1 MANSKVLVAELYP
14 IVSSHLQKKEN
25 ITRLK
30 RGIESYLDRNN
41 DKLTTL
47 GPIHRTV
54 FLDSDMK
61 VLYDATGL
69 NPQTIKAVLKKCKD
83 VGDDWKI
90 INNPF
95 NVASM
100 MAIRY
105 FKMVKN
111 KDMAKLTLIYLT
123 LSMYP
128 SLHFKYFQHEP
139 NEKIM
144 NYTINNLSN
153 KYKIKKAGVFYIA
166 LIETAEGADINHHD
180 RLLRGEDK
188 DFVNYINDVKTRV
201 NMMIRKISN
210 EFYEN
215 KEKELYIN
223 IEQESMEEDNYRE
236 AESNIYAIEK
246 LSNGVVL
253 KLIVNGPN
261 MKLVTAAAK
270 LCKVSVSE
278 LRNYASSMITSENK
292 DEIKQIVESI
302 LFLYLFDD
310 KNRLQEINSDKFLM
324 YCMDIYKKSNTT
336 DKNIIKIKS
345 ILDGWLERLGTYKK
359 TQRLNTINDFR
370 RALYIFFV
378 VSIQY
383 SNLN

>member
-1 MANSKVLVAELYP
+1 MSTKVIVTELYP
-14 IVSSHLQKKEN
+14 TVEKNLQKKEN
-25 ITRLK
+25 VIKLK
-30 RGIESYLDRNN
+30 KAIESYLDRNHE
-41 DKLTTL
+41 KLTTL
-47 GPIHRTV
+47 GPIHKIL
-54 FLDSDMK
+54 FSDLDKQVM
-61 VLYDATGL
+61 YECTGL
-69 NPQTIKAVLKKCKD
+69 DVKQIKDTVKKTKY
-83 VGDDWKI
+83 VDWLVQ
-90 INNPF
+90 NHPF
-95 NVASM
+95 NAAAM
-100 MAIRY
+100 LAIRY
-105 FKMVKN
+105 FKNTKN

-123 LSMYP
+123 LSLYP
-128 SLHFKYFQHEP
+128 SIHSKYFQYEP

-153 KYKIKKAGVFYIA
+153 KYKIKKTGVLLTAIV
-166 LIETAEGADINHHD
+166 ETAEGSDENYHSNII
-180 RLLRGEDK
+180 RGLDK
-188 DFVNYINDVKTRV
+188 DLNDYVSGIRTRI

-223 IEQESMEEDNYRE
+223 IEHESMEEDNYRE
-236 AESNIYAIEK
+236 AESNIYAIDK

-261 MKLVTAAAK
+261 MKLVNAAAK
-270 LCKVSVSE
+270 ICKVSVSE
-278 LRNYASSMITSENK
+278 LRNYTSTMITSDNK
-292 DEIKQIVESI
+292 EEIKQVVESI

-310 KNRLQEINSDKFLM
+310 KNRIQEINSDKFLM

-336 DKNIIKIKS
+336 DENIIRIKT
-345 ILDGWLERLGTYKK
+345 ILDSWLERLGTYKK

-383 SNLN
+383 SNIG

>member
-336 DKNIIKIKS
+336 DKNIINIKS

>member
-180 RLLRGEDK
+180 RLIRGEDK

>member
-1 MANSKVLVAELYP
+1 MSDKVIVSELYP
-14 IVSSHLQKKEN
+14 IVEHNLQKKEN
-25 ITRLK
+25 VAKLK
-30 RGIESYLDRNN
+30 KVIENYLDKNH
-41 DKLTTL
+41 DKLATL
-47 GPIHRTV
+47 GPTQKIL
-54 FLDSDMK
+54 FSESDK
-61 VLYDATGL
+61 QALYDAVGL
-69 NPQTIKAVLKKCKD
+69 EPQQIKAITKKAKN
-83 VGDDWKI
+83 VGWLIDGVH
-90 INNPF
+90 PF
-95 NVASM
+95 NSAAAL
-100 MAIRY
+100 AIRY
-105 FKMVKN
+105 FKITKN
-111 KDMAKLTLIYLT
+111 KNMANLTMIYLT
-123 LSMYP
+123 LSLYP
-128 SLHFKYFQHEP
+128 SIHYKYFKYSP

-153 KYKIKKAGVFYIA
+153 KYKIKKTGVLLTA
-166 LIETAEGADINHHD
+166 LIETADGSDENYHNELIRGTDVDIN
-180 RLLRGEDK
+180 
-188 DFVNYINDVKTRV
+188 NYVSGIHTRV
-201 NMMIRKISN
+201 NMMIRKISI
-210 EFYEN
+210 EFYAN
-215 KEKELYIN
+215 KDKELYIN
-223 IEQESMEEDNYRE
+223 IEHESMEEDNYRE

-261 MKLVTAAAK
+261 MKLVNAAAK

-278 LRNYASSMITSENK
+278 LRNYTTTMITSENK
-292 DEIKQIVESI
+292 EEIKQIVESI

-336 DKNIIKIKS
+336 DENIIRIKS

-383 SNLN
+383 SNNN

>member
-1 MANSKVLVAELYP
+1 MATKILVTELYP
-14 IVSSHLQKKEN
+14 IVAKNLAQKEN
-25 ITRLK
+25 VVKLK
-30 RGIESYLDRNN
+30 RGIEVYLDKNH

-54 FLDSDMK
+54 FLDYDMQ
-61 VLYDATGL
+61 VIYNATGL
-69 NPQTIKAVLKKCKD
+69 TPQNIKDVLKKTKA
-83 VGDDWKI
+83 VGSDWKLL
-90 INNPF
+90 NNPF
-95 NVASM
+95 NIASM
-100 MAIRY
+100 LAIRY
-105 FKMVKN
+105 FKINKN
-111 KDMAKLTLIYLT
+111 NDMAKLAMIYLT

-128 SLHFKYFQHEP
+128 SLHYKYFKYEP

-180 RLLRGEDK
+180 RLIRGEDP
-188 DFVNYINDVKTRV
+188 DLINYLSDIKTRV
-201 NMMIRKISN
+201 NMMLRKISN

-223 IEQESMEEDNYRE
+223 IEHESMEEDNYRE

-261 MKLVTAAAK
+261 MKLVNAAAK

-278 LRNYASSMITSENK
+278 LRNYTTTMITSENK
-292 DEIKQIVESI
+292 EEIKQIVESI

-336 DKNIIKIKS
+336 DENIIRIKS

-383 SNLN
+383 SNNN

>member
-1 MANSKVLVAELYP
+1 MSDKVIVSELYP
-14 IVSSHLQKKEN
+14 IVEHNLQKKEN
-25 ITRLK
+25 VAKLK
-30 RGIESYLDRNN
+30 KVIENYLDKNH
-41 DKLTTL
+41 DKLATL
-47 GPIHRTV
+47 GPTQKIL
-54 FLDSDMK
+54 FSESDK
-61 VLYDATGL
+61 HALYDAVGL
-69 NPQTIKAVLKKCKD
+69 EPQQIKSVTKKAKN
-83 VGDDWKI
+83 VGWLIDGVH
-90 INNPF
+90 PF
-95 NVASM
+95 NSAAAL
-100 MAIRY
+100 AIRY
-105 FKMVKN
+105 FKITKN
-111 KDMAKLTLIYLT
+111 KNMANLTMIYLT
-123 LSMYP
+123 LSLYP
-128 SLHFKYFQHEP
+128 SIHYKYFKYSP

-153 KYKIKKAGVFYIA
+153 KYKIKKTGVLLTA
-166 LIETAEGADINHHD
+166 LIETADGSDENYHNELIRGTDVDIN
-180 RLLRGEDK
+180 
-188 DFVNYINDVKTRV
+188 NYVSGIHTRV
-201 NMMIRKISN
+201 NMMIRKISI
-210 EFYEN
+210 EFYAN
-215 KEKELYIN
+215 KDKELYIN
-223 IEQESMEEDNYRE
+223 IEHESMEEDNYRE

-261 MKLVTAAAK
+261 MKLVNAAAK

-278 LRNYASSMITSENK
+278 LRNYTTTMITSENK
-292 DEIKQIVESI
+292 EEIKQIVESI

-336 DKNIIKIKS
+336 DENIIRIKS

-383 SNLN
+383 SNNN

>member
-69 NPQTIKAVLKKCKD
+69 NPQTIKAVLKKCND

-336 DKNIIKIKS
+336 DKNIINIKS

>member
-1 MANSKVLVAELYP
+1 MATKIITTELYP
-14 IVSSHLQKKEN
+14 IVERSLQKKEN
-25 ITRLK
+25 VDKLK
-30 RGIESYLDRNN
+30 KAIEEYLDRNH

-47 GPIHRTV
+47 GPTEKIL
-54 FLDSDMK
+54 FSESDK
-61 VLYDATGL
+61 QALYDAVGL
-69 NPQTIKAVLKKCKD
+69 EPQQIKNATKKAKN
-83 VGDDWKI
+83 VGWL
-90 INNPF
+90 INGTHPF
-95 NVASM
+95 NSAAAL
-100 MAIRY
+100 AIRY
-105 FKMVKN
+105 FKITKN
-111 KDMAKLTLIYLT
+111 KNMAKLTMIYLT
-123 LSMYP
+123 LSLYP
-128 SLHFKYFQHEP
+128 SIHYKYFKYSP

-153 KYKIKKAGVFYIA
+153 KYKIKKTGVLLTA
-166 LIETAEGADINHHD
+166 LVETAEGSDENYQDELI
-180 RLLRGEDK
+180 RGTDV
-188 DFVNYINDVKTRV
+188 DLNNYVSGIHTRV

-215 KEKELYIN
+215 KDKELYIN
-223 IEQESMEEDNYRE
+223 IEHESMEEDNYRE

-261 MKLVTAAAK
+261 MKLVNASAK

-278 LRNYASSMITSENK
+278 LRNYTTTMITSENK
-292 DEIKQIVESI
+292 EEIKQIVESI

-336 DKNIIKIKS
+336 DENIIRIKT
-345 ILDGWLERLGTYKK
+345 ILDSWLERLGTYKK

-383 SNLN
+383 SNIN

>member
-1 MANSKVLVAELYP
+1 MSDKVIVSGLYP
-14 IVSSHLQKKEN
+14 IVEHNLQKKEN
-25 ITRLK
+25 VTKLK
-30 RGIESYLDRNN
+30 KVIENYLDKNH
-41 DKLTTL
+41 DKLATL
-47 GPIHRTV
+47 GPTQKIL
-54 FLDSDMK
+54 FSESDK
-61 VLYDATGL
+61 HALYDAVGL
-69 NPQTIKAVLKKCKD
+69 EPQQIKSVTKKAKN
-83 VGDDWKI
+83 VGWLIDGVH
-90 INNPF
+90 PF
-95 NVASM
+95 NSAAAL
-100 MAIRY
+100 AIRY
-105 FKMVKN
+105 FKITKN
-111 KDMAKLTLIYLT
+111 KNMANLTMIYLT
-123 LSMYP
+123 LSLYP
-128 SLHFKYFQHEP
+128 SIHYKYFKYSP

-153 KYKIKKAGVFYIA
+153 KYKIKKTGVLLTA
-166 LIETAEGADINHHD
+166 LIETADGSDENYHNELIRGTDVDIN
-180 RLLRGEDK
+180 
-188 DFVNYINDVKTRV
+188 NYVSGIHTRV
-201 NMMIRKISN
+201 NMMIRKISI
-210 EFYEN
+210 EFYAN
-215 KEKELYIN
+215 KDKELYIN
-223 IEQESMEEDNYRE
+223 IEHESMEEDNYRE

-261 MKLVTAAAK
+261 MKLVNAAAK

-278 LRNYASSMITSENK
+278 LRNYTTTMITSENK
-292 DEIKQIVESI
+292 EEIKQIVESI

-336 DKNIIKIKS
+336 DENIIRIKS

-383 SNLN
+383 SNNN